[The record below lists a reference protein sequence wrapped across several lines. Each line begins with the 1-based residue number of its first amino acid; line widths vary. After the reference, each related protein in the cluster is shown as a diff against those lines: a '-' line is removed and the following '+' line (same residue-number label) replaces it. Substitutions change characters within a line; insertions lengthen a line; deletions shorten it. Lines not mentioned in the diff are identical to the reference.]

1 MTADEDEAPVED
13 DSRLRTVT
21 LAVLVEGGLVA
32 LALLLGW
39 LFDKQP
45 LSRLNLDFAGVGWG
59 LLAALPMLAAFF
71 VMHRWPVGPLAGL
84 KKFSETTVRPMML
97 PLTKVDL
104 LGISCLAGLGEEMLF
119 RGLAQD
125 LLAGQMP
132 LGYAIAAASLL
143 FGLVHAM
150 TPTYFVLAA
159 LAGGYLG
166 GVYALAGDIATPVV
180 AHAAY
185 DFVALL
191 VLVRDNVLE

>member
-1 MTADEDEAPVED
+1 MSADEDEPPIKD

-45 LSRLNLDFAGVGWG
+45 LSRLELDSAGVGWG

-97 PLTKVDL
+97 PLT
-104 LGISCLAGLGEEMLF
+104 
-119 RGLAQD
+119 
-125 LLAGQMP
+125 
-132 LGYAIAAASLL
+132 
-143 FGLVHAM
+143 
-150 TPTYFVLAA
+150 
-159 LAGGYLG
+159 
-166 GVYALAGDIATPVV
+166 
-180 AHAAY
+180 
-185 DFVALL
+185 
-191 VLVRDNVLE
+191 VR